1 MDVKFLKRIDES
13 VKTIMKD
20 GKIDQND
27 IPELVILIT
36 ELSGT
41 KKMTSED
48 LAKAITELFDYI
60 MDHYKLFPENETEK
74 ANFKKLFDMSV
85 KLVLFTPN
93 LKKMCS
99 GCLGHSKSP
108 STRRR

>member
-41 KKMTSED
+41 KKLTKEG
-48 LAKAITELFDYI
+48 LTELFDYI
-60 MDHYKLFPENETEK
+60 MDHYDLI
-74 ANFKKLFDMSV
+74 
-85 KLVLFTPN
+85 
-93 LKKMCS
+93 
-99 GCLGHSKSP
+99 
-108 STRRR
+108 

>member
-41 KKMTSED
+41 KKLTKEG
-48 LAKAITELFDYI
+48 LTELFDYI
-60 MDHYKLFPENETEK
+60 VDHYKLFPEGDAEK

-93 LKKMCS
+93 LKKMCA
-99 GCLGHSKSP
+99 GCLV
-108 STRRR
+108 R

>member
-1 MDVKFLKRIDES
+1 MDVSFLKRIDTS

-27 IPELVILIT
+27 IPELVMLIT
-36 ELSGT
+36 DLAGT
-41 KKMTSED
+41 IKMTKEG
-48 LAKAITELFDYI
+48 LTELFDYI
-60 MDHYKLFPENETEK
+60 MDHYKLFPADETEK

-93 LKKMCS
+93 LKKMCT
-99 GCLGHSKSP
+99 GCLA
-108 STRRR
+108 R

>member
-41 KKMTSED
+41 KKVTKET
-48 LAKAITELFDYI
+48 LTELFDYI

-99 GCLGHSKSP
+99 GCLGRSKSP
-108 STRRR
+108 SRRHR